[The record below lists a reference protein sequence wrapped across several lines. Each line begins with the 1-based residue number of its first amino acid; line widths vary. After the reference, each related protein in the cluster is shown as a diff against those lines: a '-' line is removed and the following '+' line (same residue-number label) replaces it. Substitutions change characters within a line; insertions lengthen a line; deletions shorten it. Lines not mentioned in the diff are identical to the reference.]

1 MWLRNIIR
9 VITKVRV
16 NIITLKLSVIMNRTA
31 RLERRY
37 NRLERKRADLVYKL
51 YH

>member
-16 NIITLKLSVIMNRTA
+16 NIITLRLSVIMNRTA